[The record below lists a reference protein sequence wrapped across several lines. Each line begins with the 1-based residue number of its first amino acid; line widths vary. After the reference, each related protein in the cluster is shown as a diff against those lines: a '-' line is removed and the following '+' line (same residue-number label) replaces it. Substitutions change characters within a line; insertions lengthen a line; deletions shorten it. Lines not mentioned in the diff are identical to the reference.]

1 MTMMLKDPDAVLDY
15 GVDWSVYLDAG
26 EVITGSAWIIFPEGE
41 LMASTP
47 SYDDASTTV
56 SLSGGGR
63 GKIYYVTNR
72 VTTSLGRTDD
82 RSFTLRIEQQ

>member
-1 MTMMLKDPDAVLDY
+1 MTMMLKDPDAALDY
-15 GVDWSVYLDAG
+15 GVDWSTYLDAG
-26 EVITGSAWIIFPEGE
+26 ETITNSSWVIFPAGE
-41 LMASTP
+41 LTASTP
-47 SYDDASTTV
+47 AHDDTSTSV
-56 SLSGGGR
+56 HLSGGDR